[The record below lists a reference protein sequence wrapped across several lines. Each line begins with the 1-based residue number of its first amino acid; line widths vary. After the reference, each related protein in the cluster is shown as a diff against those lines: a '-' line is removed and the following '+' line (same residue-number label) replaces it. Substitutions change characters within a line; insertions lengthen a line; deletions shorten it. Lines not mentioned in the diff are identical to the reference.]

1 MALCDDGWVNRVV
14 DYSALL
20 YPVPREQVDAFR
32 ARAKAEG
39 KPWAVVNAGQVIA
52 VVLAAV
58 VMGGLILAFSAAFM
72 GLGVSSMQNGNVNP
86 VGVIATLF
94 PALFLAGFVAVV
106 VVVIRSIVRGRNW
119 ETWLRLETF
128 AKANGMNFSPS
139 DANPHYPGAIFNQGD
154 SRLVTNHLTS
164 ASDRFLDIGNYQ
176 YSTGSG
182 KSRSTHNWGFM
193 ALNLDRKL
201 PNMVLDSKANNGLF
215 GGTNLPAY
223 FDKKQIL
230 SLEGNFNEYF
240 TLYCPREYERDA
252 LYVFTPDLMALL
264 IDNAAPFDV
273 EIVDDWMFVY
283 SAAPFPSTAPGL
295 YQRLFQIVD
304 TVGAKTLAQTDRYV
318 DEKVGDF
325 AANFVAPQGQRL
337 KRGFSVGA
345 VIFVVAF
352 LLLWGLPQLIG
363 FFALFATR

>member
-1 MALCDDGWVNRVV
+1 MNRVV

-20 YPVPREQVDAFR
+20 YPIPPEQVQAFK
-32 ARAKAEG
+32 ARAKASG
-39 KPWAVVNAGQVIA
+39 APWAQVNVGQVIA
-52 VVLAAV
+52 VVF
-58 VMGGLILAFSAAFM
+58 LAFVVGGMVLAFA
-72 GLGVSSMQNGNVNP
+72 GAIGSVAVTSMQDGANP
-86 VGVIATLF
+86 VGIAFTLF
-94 PALFLAGFVAVV
+94 PALFVAAFVVGV
-106 VVVIRSIVRGRNW
+106 IFVIRAIVRGRNW
-119 ETWLRLETF
+119 ENWLRLETF
-128 AKANGMNFSPS
+128 AKANGMNFSPR
-139 DANPHYPGAIFNQGD
+139 DANPQYPGAIFNQGD
-154 SRLVTNHLTS
+154 TRLVTNHLTS

-193 ALNLDRKL
+193 ALHLDRKL

-230 SLEGNFNEYF
+230 SLEGNFNEFF

-264 IDNAAPFDV
+264 IDNAAPYDV

-283 SAAPFPSTAPGL
+283 SAQPFPSTAPGL

-318 DEKVGDF
+318 DEKVGNF

-345 VIFVVAF
+345 VIFIVVF
-352 LLLWGLPQLIG
+352 LALWGLPQLIG
-363 FFALFATR
+363 FFSLFAR